1 MWEIIKAGG
10 PVMWPI
16 IALSIGATAI
26 LLERLWSL
34 QERRVIPPE
43 LRVKVWKLVET
54 GQLTDRHISALE
66 QNSALGQ
73 ILAAGLANRNRPR
86 EYVKEAIEDTGRH
99 VVHELERFLNMLGT
113 IAAVS
118 PLLGLLGTV
127 TGIIV
132 AFNAITHQGV
142 GDPKM
147 LSGGIGQAL
156 ICTAA
161 GLIVAIPSLMGYR
174 YLRGRVDGLVV
185 SMEKEALKLVRSL
198 DGFRAI
204 DPMLER
210 EPMRNP
216 ESASAA

>member
-16 IALSIGATAI
+16 IALSITAAAI

-34 QERRVIPPE
+34 QDERVLPKA
-43 LRVKVWKLVET
+43 LTDKVWKLVES
-54 GQLTDRHISALE
+54 GQLTDKHVAALA

-73 ILAAGLANRNRPR
+73 ILAAGLANRHRGR
-86 EYVKEAIEDTGRH
+86 EHIKEAIEDTGRH

-127 TGIIV
+127 IGIIT

-142 GDPKM
+142 GDAKV

-156 ICTAA
+156 IATAA

-174 YLRGRVDGLVV
+174 YLRGKVDGLVIA
-185 SMEKEALKLVRSL
+185 MEKEALKLVRFL
-198 DGFRAI
+198 DERRVA
-204 DPMLER
+204 DPLVEHERLES
-210 EPMRNP
+210 PP
-216 ESASAA
+216 SASAA